1 MRCADGVVIVSDRR
15 MVRGDEAFDEGG
27 KIKDLGYALVAY
39 AGLTGLAEDEFVPR
53 VMNAARVARAQS
65 IRELKYVV
73 EDEVAEVRKRYK
85 DKLGADAVV
94 TALVA
99 GLENL
104 NYGKAVLYRVHSEGY
119 AEVVKTYAILGSAM
133 SLAMPVMKVAYD
145 GDMTVEEGAKLGAF
159 VVTLIEE
166 FRLDRNVGGGVEIAF
181 VRDSEGEVEKA
192 TEVLGAE
199 DSKEYVERAKEMLK
213 VYRTELRRI
222 IMSGSGHQV

>member
-1 MRCADGVVIVSDRR
+1 M
-15 MVRGDEAFDEGG
+15 
-27 KIKDLGYALVAY
+27 
-39 AGLTGLAEDEFVPR
+39 
-53 VMNAARVARAQS
+53 
-65 IRELKYVV
+65 
-73 EDEVAEVRKRYK
+73 
-85 DKLGADAVV
+85 
-94 TALVA
+94 
-99 GLENL
+99 
-104 NYGKAVLYRVHSEGY
+104 
-119 AEVVKTYAILGSAM
+119 KTYAILGSAM